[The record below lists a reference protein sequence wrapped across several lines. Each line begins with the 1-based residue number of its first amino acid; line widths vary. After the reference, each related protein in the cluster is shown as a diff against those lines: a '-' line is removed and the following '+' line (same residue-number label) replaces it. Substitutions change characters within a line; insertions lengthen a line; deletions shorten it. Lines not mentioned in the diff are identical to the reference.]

1 MKKII
6 FRNLTN
12 VKFQQLKNAISK
24 DKLRPHLLGV
34 FLDVKNEKIVVT
46 NSHVLVAY
54 DIDIMQEDEGMK
66 EVLIDPKLFNQTN
79 WLSVPKDDLDLVE
92 FHAFE
97 DRTEVRLGEDVVAVA
112 KNLDAESSFPQW
124 KHVTTD
130 HENRSEFMAD
140 VSVLKQLLL
149 SIPPTFGYPKFNVG
163 KKLMFGIERDM
174 EEDGIVKII
183 GLAMTYG
190 FNEDAITDE
199 AEEIKIERDD
209 KGKVYP
215 NFFKKV
221 EGKKL
226 ARRVLNSW
234 IEDFV
239 DENTSEVISI
249 ERNEIVVDK
258 NTVITPEVFDV
269 IIAEPNVD
277 YLFVFKYQ

>member
-24 DKLRPHLLGV
+24 DKLRPHLMGV
-34 FLDVKNEKIVVT
+34 FLDVRNEKIVVT

-54 DIDIMQEDEGMK
+54 DIDIMQDDGLK
-66 EVLIDPKLFNQTN
+66 EVLIDPKLFNQSN
-79 WLSVPKDDLDLVE
+79 WLSVPKDDLELVE

-97 DRTEVRLGEDVVAVA
+97 ERTEVRLGEDVVAVA
-112 KNLDAESSFPQW
+112 KNIDAESCFPQW
-124 KHVTTD
+124 KHVLTD
-130 HENRSEFMAD
+130 HENRSEYMAD
-140 VSVLKQLLL
+140 ISVLKSLLL
-149 SIPPTFGYPKFNVG
+149 SIPTSFGYPKFHVG
-163 KKLMFGIERDM
+163 KKLMFKIELDM
-174 EEDGIVKII
+174 EEDGTVEII

-190 FNEDAITDE
+190 FDEDQITDE
-199 AEEIKIERDD
+199 AEEIKIERDES
-209 KGKVYP
+209 GKVYP
-215 NFFKKV
+215 NFFAKV
-221 EGKKL
+221 EGKTL

-239 DENTSEVISI
+239 DEDTGDVVSI

-258 NTVITPEVFDV
+258 NTRITAEVFD
-269 IIAEPNVD
+269 IIAKQKNVD

>member
-1 MKKII
+1 
-6 FRNLTN
+6 
-12 VKFQQLKNAISK
+12 
-24 DKLRPHLLGV
+24 
-34 FLDVKNEKIVVT
+34 
-46 NSHVLVAY
+46 
-54 DIDIMQEDEGMK
+54 
-66 EVLIDPKLFNQTN
+66 
-79 WLSVPKDDLDLVE
+79 
-92 FHAFE
+92 
-97 DRTEVRLGEDVVAVA
+97 
-112 KNLDAESSFPQW
+112 
-124 KHVTTD
+124 
-130 HENRSEFMAD
+130 
-140 VSVLKQLLL
+140 
-149 SIPPTFGYPKFNVG
+149 
-163 KKLMFGIERDM
+163 MFGIERDM
-174 EEDGIVKII
+174 DEDGIVKII

-190 FNEDAITDE
+190 FDEDAITDE